1 MRKFIIIAGI
11 ALLLMQLYSIAYGA
25 ELVGMISRMDGN
37 VGVLSIP
44 KHKGAEPGMI
54 LYVYRRARC
63 VGRAEISEAGPYY
76 SKIMA
81 LPECKGLMV
90 GDAVLSTPLTHVC
103 PGRCMDKPLPC
114 YGKNVKPSFTLR
126 QTDGRALV
134 AGRIDM
140 QNLEQV
146 RKDLN
151 LKDMILLVQNIEN
164 AEEFYVPLASTGKL
178 FLELPAGT
186 YVIEH
191 VHLQNY
197 YGSPYNAWGIPI
209 GIVPGFFMRH
219 GGKVIPLSYKFTVP
233 EKSDIV
239 YIGTLKSSLDPK
251 NLYDKSYKPLP
262 VYASVADEYD
272 TAMSDIASMGPFV
285 RKIAKPGEWHLE
297 ARGEKSLM
305 ELVPAG
311 PGALFQQRGDLQMA
325 IKKYLDFI
333 NYYEAPYRAE
343 AHNALAGI
351 YWDKEEW
358 ESSFIHYQFAKALGY
373 AVPEDRMKFL
383 APFRNLTKPQIE

>member
-1 MRKFIIIAGI
+1 MRKLIILAGI
-11 ALLLMQLYSIAYGA
+11 VIMLMQICSVAYGA

-54 LYVYRRARC
+54 LYVYRQARF

-81 LPECKGLMV
+81 LPECKGLKV
-90 GDAVLSTPLTHVC
+90 GDAVLSTPLIHVC
-103 PGRCMDKPLPC
+103 RGRCMDKPLPC

-126 QTDGRALV
+126 ETDGRTLV

-140 QNLEQV
+140 QNLEEV
-146 RKDLN
+146 RRQLN
-151 LKDMILLVQNIEN
+151 LKCMYLLVQNIEN
-164 AEEFYVPLASTGKL
+164 AEEFCVPLSSTGKL

-191 VHLQNY
+191 VHMLNY
-197 YGSPYNAWGIPI
+197 LGSPYNAWGIPI
-209 GIVPGFFMRH
+209 GIIPGFFMRH
-219 GGKVIPLSYKFTVP
+219 GGKVFPISYKFIVP
-233 EKSDIV
+233 QKSDIV
-239 YIGTLKSSLDPK
+239 YIGTLRFSLDPR
-251 NLYDKSYKPLP
+251 NLYDKAYKPLP
-262 VYASVADEYD
+262 TYTSVVDEYD
-272 TAMSDIASMGPFV
+272 SAMSDIQAMGPFV
-285 RKIAKPGEWHLE
+285 RKIGLPGEWHLE
-297 ARGEKSLM
+297 AKGEKSLM

-311 PGALFQQRGDLQMA
+311 PGSLFQARGDLQMA

-358 ESSFIHYQFAKALGY
+358 ERALIHYQFAKALGY
-373 AVPEDRMKFL
+373 PVPEERMNFL
-383 APFRNLTKPQIE
+383 VPYRNLSKPQIE